1 MINIFLSMAIAYPMQ
16 DIAPLDRPLIITQ
29 AASFYLPISTSQS
42 PRPNCVT
49 YTARNTSSR
58 TFTTVYLNRRNDKGE
73 PSQYSLNFLLPKGKL
88 EPNDVIVFDLCDRSF
103 VNVEAKEF

>member
-1 MINIFLSMAIAYPMQ
+1 MAIAYPMQ
-16 DIAPLDRPLIITQ
+16 DLSTLDRPLIITQ

-42 PRPNCVT
+42 RRPNCVT

-58 TFTTVYLNRRNDKGE
+58 TFQTIYLNRRNQKGE
-73 PSQYSLNFLLPKGKL
+73 VSQYSLNYLLVRGKL
-88 EPNDVIVFDLCDRSF
+88 KPNDVITFDLCDRSF